1 VGGSSA
7 TVSHPGPDEIDIA
20 PEVAHPARVYD
31 YALGGHDN
39 FAVDRDT
46 VDHAAAVESRGIDHT
61 KAAVQ
66 ADHAFLARS
75 VTYLTADVG
84 IRQFLDIGPGTPTA
98 DTTHEI
104 AQRLAPESRIVHAND
119 DPLVLAHA
127 HTLRRSTPGG
137 SAAYI
142 HADVRDP
149 DAILERARA
158 TLDFDAPIGIVL
170 VAILHHIDDHDD
182 PHGIVARFVDAVPPG
197 SYLVVSH
204 LASDVDVEEIV
215 EAARRVNEQPGFVLR
230 LRTHAE
236 ITRFF
241 DGVELLPPGVVTADR
256 WHPPEAEPPPPD
268 PWPIPFCVGVGR
280 KP

>member
-1 VGGSSA
+1 M
-7 TVSHPGPDEIDIA
+7 SHPGPDEIDIA

-31 YALGGHDN
+31 YALGGSDN
-39 FAVDRDT
+39 FAVDRET
-46 VDHAAAVESRGIDHT
+46 VKHASAVGSRGFDHT

-84 IRQFLDIGPGTPTA
+84 IRQFLDIGPGTPAA

-127 HTLRRSTPGG
+127 HTLRKSTPEG

-149 DAILERARA
+149 DTIIEQARA
-158 TLDFDAPIGIVL
+158 TLDFDAPIGVVL
-170 VAILHHIDDHDD
+170 VGILHHIADDDD
-182 PHGIVARFVDAVPPG
+182 PYAIVARFLEVVPPG
-197 SYLVVSH
+197 SHLVVSH
-204 LASDVDVEEIV
+204 LSSDVNADETV
-215 EAARRVNEQPGFVLR
+215 EAARRINEQPGFVLR
-230 LRTHAE
+230 LRTRAE

-241 DGVELLPPGVVTADR
+241 EDTDLLAPGVVTADL
-256 WHPPEAEPPPPD
+256 WHAPAADPPPPE

-280 KP
+280 KL